1 MTGLFSIT
9 CSQFPIYWCGIIKKS
24 ILTTLCTPVAL
35 STDDIKD
42 GIETRN
48 HGNYEKNIYF
58 NEEDKYI
65 SVVELIYIKIEKKIY
80 FLEERSIHGEN
91 L

>member
-1 MTGLFSIT
+1 M
-9 CSQFPIYWCGIIKKS
+9 
-24 ILTTLCTPVAL
+24 AL

-65 SVVELIYIKIEKKIY
+65 SVVELIYIKLRTYRIELTKQKKKY
-80 FLEERSIHGEN
+80 LKKTKAFFLLSIFSWDESGSSI
-91 L
+91 